1 MKNIGIY
8 KLKYNN
14 RTEAINDLIAKGVL
28 VEVTDLNGNTTI
40 VNTAIT
46 QAVVELGII
55 VLTSGTY
62 DEDFNEITAPTY
74 ADGYHFDIM
83 VTQAIDFGTAR
94 VTPNNVKHAFLGFNT
109 NEYNQININ
118 TNEEIIN

>member
-1 MKNIGIY
+1 MYIY
-8 KLKYNN
+8 KLRYNDKQ
-14 RTEAINDLIAKGVL
+14 TAINDLIAKGVIIQT
-28 VEVTDLNGNTTI
+28 TDLNGNTTI
-40 VNTAIT
+40 ANTAIT

-62 DEDFNEITAPTY
+62 DAEFNEITAPIY

-94 VTPNNVKHAFLGFNT
+94 VTPTNVKHAFLGFNT
-109 NEYNQININ
+109 NDYNETNQNTN
-118 TNEEIIN
+118 TNETTTY

>member
-1 MKNIGIY
+1 MYIY
-8 KLKYNN
+8 KLRYND
-14 RTEAINDLIAKGVL
+14 RETAINDLIAKGVI
-28 VEVTDLNGNTTI
+28 VEVTDLNNNTTI
-40 VNTAIT
+40 VNTTIT

-74 ADGYHFDIM
+74 ADGYHFDVM

-94 VTPNNVKHAFLGFNT
+94 VTPTNVKHAFLGFNT
-109 NEYNQININ
+109 NDYNETNQNTN
-118 TNEEIIN
+118 TNETTTY

>member
-1 MKNIGIY
+1 MYIY
-8 KLKYNN
+8 KLRYND
-14 RTEAINDLIAKGVL
+14 RATAINDLIAKGVL
-28 VEVTDLNGNTTI
+28 VEATDLNNNTTI
-40 VNTAIT
+40 VNTSIT

-74 ADGYHFDIM
+74 ADGYHFDVM

-94 VTPNNVKHAFLGFNT
+94 VTPTNVKHAFLGFNT
-109 NEYNQININ
+109 NEYNQINQNTN
-118 TNEEIIN
+118 TNETTTY

>member
-1 MKNIGIY
+1 MIY
-8 KLKYNN
+8 KLKYNDRAN
-14 RTEAINDLIAKGVL
+14 AITDLIANGVIDIN
-28 VEVTDLNGNTTI
+28 ENNTS
-40 VNTAIT
+40 IT

-83 VTQAIDFGTAR
+83 VTTEIDFGTAR
-94 VTPNNVKHAFLGFNT
+94 VTPTNVKHAFLGFNT
-109 NEYNQININ
+109 NEYNQINQNTN
-118 TNEEIIN
+118 TNETTTY

>member
-1 MKNIGIY
+1 MYIY
-8 KLKYNN
+8 KLKYND
-14 RTEAINDLIAKGVL
+14 RAEAITDLIAKGVL
-28 VEVTDLNGNTTI
+28 VEATDLNGNTAI

-83 VTQAIDFGTAR
+83 VTTEIDFGTAR
-94 VTPNNVKHAFLGFNT
+94 VTPTNVKHAFLGFNT
-109 NEYNQININ
+109 NQFNKL
-118 TNEEIIN
+118 